1 MPLYLLWNMKRLNF
15 ISCYRNIMQYNA
27 VTFYLSNVFIH
38 SKTYYIPVIR
48 CRLHFTRSFIESI
61 ICRRWTR
68 LRWCP
73 SLPRGCPC
81 RCRRGNLAQSPLVHP
96 RQFVTTISF
105 IQNSFHHVFEQN
117 CNGIHPPLKSEIN
130 HLWSPMH
137 ATYYRC
143 WPMFVSSWA
152 PRQCKWLTNDDCCWC
167 LLSEF

>member
-1 MPLYLLWNMKRLNF
+1 MYLFIVKLTTYPWYGVAYTSRAASLNQ
-15 ISCYRNIMQYNA
+15 SSA
-27 VTFYLSNVFIH
+27 DDG
-38 SKTYYIPVIR
+38 
-48 CRLHFTRSFIESI
+48 
-61 ICRRWTR
+61 
-68 LRWCP
+68 
-73 SLPRGCPC
+73 RGCDGV
-81 RCRRGNLAQSPLVHP
+81 RVYQGAVRAGAAEVISLNLPLFILA

-167 LLSEF
+167 LISEFEVVVMVVWCDWTYVID